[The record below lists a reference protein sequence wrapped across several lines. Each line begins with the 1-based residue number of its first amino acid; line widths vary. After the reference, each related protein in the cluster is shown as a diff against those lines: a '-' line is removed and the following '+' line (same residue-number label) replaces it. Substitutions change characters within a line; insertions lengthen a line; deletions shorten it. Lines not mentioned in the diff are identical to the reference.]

1 MFTDGGSDGPI
12 ASIRLHAIRDGIE
25 DFGYLQL
32 LKEKR
37 GDAAAQAFVA
47 KLTTPG
53 QLQNHIG
60 GSVSELHQMMATRD
74 AIADAIEGNYMIT
87 SPPHSAGR

>member
-1 MFTDGGSDGPI
+1 M
-12 ASIRLHAIRDGIE
+12 
-25 DFGYLQL
+25 QL
-32 LKEKR
+32 LREKK
-37 GDAAAQAFVA
+37 GDDAAQAFVA